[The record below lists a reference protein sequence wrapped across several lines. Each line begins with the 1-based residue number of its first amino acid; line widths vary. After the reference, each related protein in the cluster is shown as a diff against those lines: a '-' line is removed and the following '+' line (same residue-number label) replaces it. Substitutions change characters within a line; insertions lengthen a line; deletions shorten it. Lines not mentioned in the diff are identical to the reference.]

1 MSSADACFCIDI
13 DNVIACTDEVIRRLI
28 SDFTGG
34 RVRLEYEDIGV
45 FNYYE
50 CRDQHGNQITKA
62 DWKLVHDLFSEPGT
76 VMNIAPML
84 GALDGLFRLAEH
96 ATIHLATSRLPKARK
111 ATVGW
116 LEKHGFPEHDLH
128 FLKHREKHEV
138 LRQFTAAVED
148 DYDQAVAFAV
158 IGKTPCFLIR
168 HPWNRN
174 RAAVEGVQWVKGW
187 SELTPRLMALATG
200 GR

>member
-1 MSSADACFCIDI
+1 MSSVDARFCIDI
-13 DNVIACTDEVIRRLI
+13 DNVIARTDEVIRRLI
-28 SDFTGG
+28 SDFSGG
-34 RVRLEYEDIGV
+34 RVRLEYEDIGG

-50 CRDQHGNQITKA
+50 CRDCHGIQIAKD
-62 DWKLVHDLFSEPGT
+62 DWKQVHDLFSERDT
-76 VMNIAPML
+76 VISIAPMP
-84 GALDGLFRLAEH
+84 GAVNGLIQLAEH

-111 ATVGW
+111 ATIEW
-116 LEKHGFPEHDLH
+116 LEKHELPEHNLH